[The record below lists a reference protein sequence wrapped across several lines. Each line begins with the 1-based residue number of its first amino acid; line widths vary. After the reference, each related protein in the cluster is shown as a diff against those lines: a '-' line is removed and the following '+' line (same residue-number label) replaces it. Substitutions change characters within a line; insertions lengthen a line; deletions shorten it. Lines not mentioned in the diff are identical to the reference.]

1 MALKTMTTSPTPVRR
16 RPDPLGVMMDEHR
29 DGLVAYAEKMLGDHQ
44 LAEDVVQ
51 EAFIRAWRNI
61 DRLVG
66 MEGSV
71 RGWLFTVTRHLVID
85 WVRKPQA
92 RREVVGGSYSDPP
105 SSGHGFDTVED
116 ALVAAP
122 LLRPLSPEHRAV
134 LVHIYLCDRTIKET
148 ASRLGVPA
156 GTVKS
161 RHHHALRKLRAAVA
175 RGSTGRD
182 AARTAPAGG
191 PTYVVAL

>member
-16 RPDPLGVMMDEHR
+16 RPDLLGVMIDEHR

-51 EAFIRAWRNI
+51 EAFIRAWRNM

-92 RREVVGGSYSDPP
+92 RREVVGGAYSDPP
-105 SSGHGFDTVED
+105 ARGNGFDTVED

-148 ASRLGVPA
+148 ANRLGVPA

-161 RHHHALRKLRAAVA
+161 RHHHALRKLRAALA
-175 RGSTGRD
+175 PGSTGRD
-182 AARTAPAGG
+182 AARAAAASG

>member
-1 MALKTMTTSPTPVRR
+1 MTTSSTPVRR
-16 RPDPLGVMMDEHR
+16 RPDLLGVMVDAHR
-29 DGLVAYAEKMLGDHQ
+29 EGLVAYAEKMLGDHQ

-51 EAFIRAWRNI
+51 EAFIRAWHNL

-66 MEGSV
+66 TDGSV

-92 RREVVGGSYSDPP
+92 RREVVGGSYSEPP
-105 SSGHGFDTVED
+105 ARANGFDTVED

-161 RHHHALRKLRAAVA
+161 RHHHALRKLRATVA
-175 RGSTGRD
+175 GGSTGCD
-182 AARTAPAGG
+182 TAETTTTSGPA
-191 PTYVVAL
+191 YVVAL